1 MIKRIFFIGLILLQV
16 VTVFAQVNLTKGL
29 VAYYPFSGNTNDISG
44 NNLNASNF
52 GAILTSDA
60 KNLPNRAYEFNGTNA
75 NILLPYSPRFNF
87 AATDSFSISCWI
99 QPQTNLLSTT
109 QALIVKATFNSNP
122 QAANWSY
129 GLYTL
134 LDKVM
139 SGYTSNNFLN
149 SITTLQKNSCW
160 YHIVVTYKN
169 GFWYLYVNGK
179 VEAQELTQTK
189 FITQDAS
196 VTSVIAF
203 GKKGGSNGDYYKG
216 KLDEVRIY
224 NRDLTKI
231 EVAALYQLE
240 NVAADFTFTQD
251 ACNPK
256 QINLR
261 TETQNINK
269 TYWNFG
275 NAQIDSNKTQLQYTY
290 SAFNNYSI
298 QLVTLNNFGCYDTIQ
313 KTIPVVASYDTTI
326 LLNRKDTSICPAGF
340 VPLIYN
346 NSVADFCWSSSNNS
360 LNGNVVNPTVTPSST
375 TTYYLTTKALGNN
388 LVVNG
393 DFELGNTGFES
404 DYTFFPGTAGAL
416 QAIYNI
422 ANNPNVWLSAFAP
435 CNDHT
440 PGATNDKMM
449 MIDGS
454 PRPGLDFWRQTITVK
469 PNTTYSFSFWLQS
482 IVAQNPAVV
491 KLKIDGKYYS
501 NSITADFASCSWKN
515 YSTLWFSGNASMVT
529 IALEDSNL
537 LVQGNDFAIDD
548 ISLNEVLIKQDSIKV
563 FVNASTTE
571 TISKT
576 ICFGQS
582 YNGHTTSGTYQD
594 KYTSVGGC
602 DSTINLNLIV
612 LPATITIRDTI
623 TGCRTVLHNSISYNS
638 SQTITS
644 IIKNQLGCDSIIRE
658 TRIVVLPHPS
668 NFISTAT
675 VTTCLGE
682 TFGLTGFNSYLWNTG
697 ETTSNIRLNGLNS
710 YWLEVTASNGCKGRD
725 TINVAYSGRFEASTI
740 NAFSPNGD
748 GINDVFIPFASSGCL
763 KKYHLII
770 FNRGGQKVFENS
782 DASKGWNGTIN
793 NKSVP
798 IGVYYFIINYE
809 TTTGINDRKSG
820 TVTLLK

>member
-1 MIKRIFFIGLILLQV
+1 MIKRLFFIILITLQV
-16 VTVFAQVNLTKGL
+16 VSLFAQVNLSKGL
-29 VAYYPFSGNTNDISG
+29 VAYYPFSGNTFDVSG
-44 NNLNASNF
+44 NNLNATNF
-52 GAILTSDA
+52 GASLTSDA
-60 KNLPNRAYEFNGTNA
+60 KNMPNRAYEFNGTNA

-87 AATDSFSISCWI
+87 APTDSFTIACWI
-99 QPQTNLLSTT
+99 QPYTNLLTTT
-109 QALIVKATFNSNP
+109 QALVVKATFNSNP
-122 QAANWSY
+122 QNANWNY
-129 GLYTL
+129 GLYML
-134 LDKVM
+134 LDKAM
-139 SGYTSNNFLN
+139 SGYTANNFLN
-149 SITTLQKNSCW
+149 STTSLQLNSCW

-169 GFWYLYVNGK
+169 GFWYLYINGK

-189 FITQDAS
+189 LITQDAS

-203 GKKGGSNGDYYKG
+203 GKKGGSNGEYYKG

-224 NRDLTKI
+224 NRNLNKV

-256 QINLR
+256 QINLK

-269 TYWNFG
+269 TYWSFG
-275 NAQIDSNKTQLQYTY
+275 NSQIDSNKIQLPHTY
-290 SAFNNYSI
+290 ASLNDYNI
-298 QLVTLNNFGCYDTIQ
+298 QLVTLNNFGCFDTIQ
-313 KTIPVVASYDTTI
+313 KTIPVLASADTSI
-326 LLNRKDTSICPAGF
+326 LINKKDTSICTGGF

-346 NSVADFCWSSSNNS
+346 NAVADFCWSSSNNS
-360 LNGNVVNPTVTPSST
+360 LSGNVVNPTVTPSST
-375 TTYYLTTKALGNN
+375 TTYYLTTKSLGNN
-388 LVVNG
+388 LIVNG

-440 PGATNDKMM
+440 TGATNDKMM

-454 PRPGLDFWRQTITVK
+454 PRPGVDFWKQTIIVK
-469 PNTTYSFSFWLQS
+469 PNTTYNFSFWLQS

-529 IALEDSNL
+529 VALEDSNL

-548 ISLNEVLIKQDSIKV
+548 ISLNEVFIKQDSARV

-571 TISKT
+571 TINKT

-594 KYTSVGGC
+594 KYTNIGGC

-623 TGCRTVLHNSISYNS
+623 TGCGSVVHNSITYKST
-638 SQTITS
+638 QVVTTT
-644 IIKNQLGCDSIIRE
+644 IKNQLGCDSIINE
-658 TRIVVLPHPS
+658 YRIVVLPRPS
-668 NFISTAT
+668 NFINAAN
-675 VTTCLGE
+675 VTICLGE
-682 TFGLTGFNSYLWNTG
+682 RFGITGFTDYLWNTG
-697 ETTSNIRLNGLNS
+697 ETTSNISLNGLTR
-710 YWLEVTASNGCKGRD
+710 YWVEVTSSNGCKGRD
-725 TINVAYSGRFEASTI
+725 TLDVIYYGRFEASSI

-748 GINDVFIPFASSGCL
+748 GINDVFIPFANSGCL
-763 KKYHLII
+763 KKYNIII
-770 FNRGGQKVFENS
+770 FNRGGQKIFENT
-782 DASKGWNGTIN
+782 DASKGWNGTVN
-793 NKSVP
+793 NKPVP
-798 IGVYYFIINYE
+798 VGVYYFVINYE
-809 TTTGINDRKSG
+809 TTAGISDRKSG
-820 TVTLLK
+820 SVTILK

>member
-1 MIKRIFFIGLILLQV
+1 MNKRIFFIGLILLQLGN
-16 VTVFAQVNLTKGL
+16 VFAQVNLTKGL

-52 GAILTSDA
+52 GAVLTSDA
-60 KNLPNRAYEFNGTNA
+60 KNIPNRAYEFNGTNA

-87 AATDSFSISCWI
+87 AATDSFSIACWI
-99 QPQTNLLSTT
+99 QPQTNLLTTT

-149 SITTLQKNSCW
+149 STTTLQKNSCW

-169 GFWYLYVNGK
+169 GAWYLYVNGK

-203 GKKGGSNGDYYKG
+203 GKKGGANGDYYKG

-224 NRDLTKI
+224 NRNLSKI

-256 QINLR
+256 LINLR

-269 TYWNFG
+269 TYWSFG
-275 NAQIDSNKTQLQYTY
+275 NSQVDSNKVQVQHTY
-290 SAFNNYSI
+290 ATFNNYTI

-313 KTIPVVASYDTTI
+313 KMIPVVANYDTTI
-326 LLNRKDTSICPAGF
+326 LLNRKDTSICTGGF

-375 TTYYLTTKALGNN
+375 TTYYLTTKSLGNN
-388 LVVNG
+388 LIVNG

-440 PGATNDKMM
+440 TGATNDKMM

-469 PNTTYSFSFWLQS
+469 PNTTYNFSFWLQS

-491 KLKIDGKYYS
+491 KFKIDGKYYS

-515 YSTLWFSGNASMVT
+515 YSTIWFSGNASMVT
-529 IALEDSNL
+529 VALEDSNL

-548 ISLNEVLIKQDSIKV
+548 LSFNEVLIKQDSIKV
-563 FVNASTTE
+563 FVNANTNE

-594 KYTSVGGC
+594 KYTSIGGC
-602 DSTINLNLIV
+602 DSTINLNLTV

-623 TGCRTVLHNSISYNS
+623 TGCRTVLHNSITYNS
-638 SQTITS
+638 SQTVTS

-658 TRIVVLPHPS
+658 TRIVVLPRPS

-682 TFGLTGFNSYLWNTG
+682 SFGLAGFNNYLWNTG

-710 YWLEVTASNGCKGRD
+710 YWVEVTASNGCKGRD
-725 TINVAYSGRFEASTI
+725 TITVVYSGRFEPSTI

-748 GINDVFIPFASSGCL
+748 GINDVFIPFANSGCL
-763 KKYHLII
+763 KKYNLII
-770 FNRGGQKVFENS
+770 FNRGGQKIFENN

-793 NKSVP
+793 NKPVP